1 MVIVWSGPEIG
12 QRIRTYRQKKKL
24 SQKALAKTV
33 GVSVYRIR
41 LMEAGR
47 IREAEAELMMALCQ
61 TLGVE
66 MEKLFREKSGDPGE
80 IPLQY

>member
-1 MVIVWSGPEIG
+1 MEIIWSGPEIG
-12 QRIRTYRQKKKL
+12 QRIRTCRQKKKL
-24 SQKALAKTV
+24 SQKALAKAV

-47 IREAEAELMMALCQ
+47 IREGEAEMMMALSQ

-66 MEKLFREKSGDPGE
+66 MDALFHGDQRESGE
-80 IPLQY
+80 IPLHY